1 MTDKKDLTSSSE
13 RPPIVAVLGH
23 VDHGKTTLLDYI
35 RHTTVAAKEHGGIT
49 QRIGAYQVMVHPSSR
64 TPISGVRDP
73 KRDPS
78 QKPRDD
84 HIDLITFI
92 DTPGHE
98 AFMKMRARG
107 ATVADIALLVVAAD
121 DSVKPQTK
129 ESIRIIKEAE
139 IPMIVVVNKTDLPT
153 GNVDKVKQDLARN
166 EVQVEGFGGE
176 IPMVMLSAKTGKG
189 VPELLEKIIA
199 LASTLKFANTPLAP
213 VEAVVIETHIDKGKG
228 LVASVVVKT
237 GTLVPNMRLFEYDVE
252 IAKVR
257 ALFDELG
264 VMVKE
269 ALPGKPVE
277 ILGFTKLPE
286 IGSVLHQMPF
296 LKDVKELPT
305 EAPKPV
311 DVMDFLSESVEKSLK
326 IILKADTAGSLEA
339 IVASLGKGAVIVN
352 QGVGDVSDAD
362 VLLAKSTGA
371 FIIGFNI
378 KWKAEVAKLAET
390 EGVILR
396 NYPIIYEL
404 LDELNEAL
412 SGMQEVLTKEREL
425 GRGTI
430 IAEFPFDG
438 KRVAGVKV
446 TIGRL
451 AKGDQVKIMRKETE
465 IGRARI
471 KSLRKGKTEATKA
484 EVEVECGIL
493 LEGKVD
499 FELDDAIIAF
509 VRS

>member
-1 MTDKKDLTSSSE
+1 
-13 RPPIVAVLGH
+13 
-23 VDHGKTTLLDYI
+23 
-35 RHTTVAAKEHGGIT
+35 
-49 QRIGAYQVMVHPSSR
+49 
-64 TPISGVRDP
+64 
-73 KRDPS
+73 
-78 QKPRDD
+78 
-84 HIDLITFI
+84 
-92 DTPGHE
+92 
-98 AFMKMRARG
+98 
-107 ATVADIALLVVAAD
+107 
-121 DSVKPQTK
+121 
-129 ESIRIIKEAE
+129 
-139 IPMIVVVNKTDLPT
+139 MIVVVNKTDLPT